1 MIRLFV
7 LTLTCLAISACS
19 SERYFGG
26 NGAEA
31 LVYDEHHSYEVR
43 IKNKPAVRAQLADV
57 IANFES
63 IDKDATYHVEYRTPA
78 AKTLMQTLFASYQTH
93 EVDPQRVVY
102 LHNKNLLADIKVDVT
117 VKKIKTG
124 TCQGAQIQKELT
136 TRDCF
141 VESMRVKQVAYK
153 SRLVGE

>member
-1 MIRLFV
+1 MIRLFA

-63 IDKDATYHVEYRTPA
+63 IDKEATYHVEYRTSA
-78 AKTLMQTLFASYQTH
+78 AKKLMQTLFASYQTH
-93 EVDPQRVVY
+93 EVDPQRVIY
-102 LHNKNLLADIKVDVT
+102 LHNKNLLADLKMDVT
-117 VKKIKTG
+117 VKKIKTEP
-124 TCQGAQIQKELT
+124 CQAAQIQKELT